1 MVMRWFSLNTY
12 NSNGM
17 FRPPN
22 LFQFGRGTA
31 NCPCR
36 NVSHIQ
42 DSSEPCS
49 CLDRNTEISGEPI
62 PSELK
67 GMSREPYW
75 REPEEMPREPGPM
88 GPRGKPGPQG
98 CPGEP
103 GPMGPQGVTGP
114 QGPQGVTGP
123 QGPPGE
129 RGLQGPQGPPGYS
142 QSSTFAA
149 FANQIPAL
157 PKKTNLPLKITV
169 PDITENIS
177 PNGCYSVFL
186 KSGYY
191 AIYYY
196 ILTKLKSPG
205 YAKIIPVFNGCMYPC
220 YMGYD
225 MTKKHNE
232 TICISRYFIVE
243 ITDTSPLFFVW
254 HCTEN
259 TSHINMN
266 VTIQKLCR

>member
-1 MVMRWFSLNTY
+1 MVMRWFSLNNY

-17 FRPPN
+17 FRSPN
-22 LFQFGRGTA
+22 LFRFGRGTA
-31 NCPCR
+31 NCPYR
-36 NVSHIQ
+36 NVSHFQ
-42 DSSEPCS
+42 ESLEPCS
-49 CLDRNTEISGEPI
+49 CVDRNAEISE
-62 PSELK
+62 K
-67 GMSREPYW
+67 TYW
-75 REPEEMPREPGPM
+75 TEPEEMPRESGPM

-98 CPGEP
+98 CPGEQ

-142 QSSTFAA
+142 QSNIFAA
-149 FANQIPAL
+149 FAYQIPVL

-186 KSGYY
+186 KPGYY

-196 ILTKLKSPG
+196 ILAKLKFPG
-205 YAKIIPVFNGCMYPC
+205 YTKIVPVFNGCMSTC
-220 YMGYD
+220 YMGYN
-225 MTKKHNE
+225 MTKKYNE
-232 TICISRYFIVE
+232 TICVSRYFIIE
-243 ITDTSPLFFVW
+243 ITNTSPLFFVW

-259 TSHINMN
+259 TSHINTN